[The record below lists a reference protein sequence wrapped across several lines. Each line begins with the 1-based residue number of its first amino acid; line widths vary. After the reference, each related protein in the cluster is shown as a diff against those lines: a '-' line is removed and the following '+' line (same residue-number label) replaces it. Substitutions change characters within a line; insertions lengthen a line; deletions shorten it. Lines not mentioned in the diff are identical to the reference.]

1 MGFWASLWTLLKPVA
16 REAAKDAASAVLK
29 KKFDARTSEAG
40 KSGKTPT

>member
-29 KKFDARTSEAG
+29 GKFGAKDSGMSKKKPKRT
-40 KSGKTPT
+40 